1 MSLDVII
8 FFNKLSAITQP
19 LRDEMDGILEKRDR
33 IIKNE
38 KQEWLESD
46 EGVNYIDITEDIRG
60 IKESYSYS
68 LEFVDYAKE
77 FNQ

>member
-46 EGVNYIDITEDIRG
+46 EGVHYIDITEDIRG

>member
-1 MSLDVII
+1 MSLDEII
-8 FFNKLSAITQP
+8 FFDKLSAITQP
-19 LRDEMDGILEKRDR
+19 LHDEMDGILEKRDR